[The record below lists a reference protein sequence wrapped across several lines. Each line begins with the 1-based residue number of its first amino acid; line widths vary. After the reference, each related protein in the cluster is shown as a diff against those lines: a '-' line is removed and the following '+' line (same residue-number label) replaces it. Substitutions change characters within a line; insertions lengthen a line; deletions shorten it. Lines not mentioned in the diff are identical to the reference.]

1 MKISIFFLLGFLF
14 FSCNKKEKIILKSTK
29 EVVDIEAKKD
39 SIITLF
45 DPLVFSENMNGKLLN
60 EKFNSSQPRLQFYKR
75 FIDSNNINKLKTISD
90 EHTKT
95 EINYLGVLKDL
106 NNKDSYHVITNFKI
120 ICIGEMLSPR
130 GKSEVAFIDTKY
142 NKIIIYDMAMP
153 YYLPIK
159 IENNSLYFEF
169 ENNKIF
175 IAVLYGFAPYF
186 CIPTI
191 GCY

>member
-1 MKISIFFLLGFLF
+1 MKFSIFFLISFLV
-14 FSCNKKEKIILKSTK
+14 FSCNKKEKNILKSTK
-29 EVVDIEAKKD
+29 EIIDIEVKKD

-45 DPLVFSENMNGKLLN
+45 DTLVFSKNMNGKFLN
-60 EKFNSSQPRLQFYKR
+60 EKFNSSKSRLQFYYS
-75 FIDSNNINKLKTISD
+75 FIDTNNINKLKTISD
-90 EHTKT
+90 EHTET
-95 EINYLGVLKDL
+95 EINYLGILKDL

-120 ICIGEMLSPR
+120 IGIGEMLSPR
-130 GKSEVAFIDTKY
+130 GKNEVAFINAKD
-142 NKIIIYDMAMP
+142 NKIIIYDMAML

-175 IAVLYGFAPYF
+175 IAILNGFAPYF